1 MPKKTRKASK
11 REVICADALKWLETQ
26 KGLDCVVTSV
36 PEMEEVKLK
45 EAAYKTFVYEAVRKI
60 LKAVKDTGYAIFLQT
75 DRKKNGWIDKSYWI
89 SDVAQELGYR
99 MMWHKIALRQAVGTS
114 GLFRPTFSHMLC
126 YSKKGKPGAPFPD
139 VIERGSVT
147 YENAFGVDAVEA
159 VLKYVK
165 AQGAKTV
172 TDPFVGSGTTIALA
186 NRLGLKGIG
195 VDIDPKQCKA
205 AAALQL

>member
-172 TDPFVGSGTTIALA
+172 TDPFVG
-186 NRLGLKGIG
+186 LGSISIRSSARRQPL
-195 VDIDPKQCKA
+195 CSCR
-205 AAALQL
+205 